1 MIMKTFYYLLII
13 SVFILGTTGCEDDKD
28 SNKVVGTGP
37 IVTKNLEFSA
47 FDKIENTGVANF
59 YIAIGSPQT
68 VVLKAQQNIIDVMTY
83 EVVGQTLKVG
93 VEDNVSLENHEEI
106 RFDITIPSITNI
118 GLIGVGNYILSGD
131 DQDELTI
138 NLIGVGNVDAY
149 DMKVG
154 TCVISSIGV
163 GDCKVHVLDELTVT
177 ITGVGN
183 VYYKGTPN
191 ITSSVT
197 GLGQLINAN

>member
-1 MIMKTFYYLLII
+1 MKTSYYLLII

-28 SNKVVGTGP
+28 SNRVVGTGP

-93 VEDNVSLENHEEI
+93 VEDNVSLGNHEEI
-106 RFDITIPSITNI
+106 RFDITVPSITNI

-154 TCVISSIGV
+154 TCIINSIGV
-163 GDCKVHVLDELTVT
+163 GDCKVHVLNELTVT

-183 VYYKGTPN
+183 VYYKGTPS

>member
-1 MIMKTFYYLLII
+1 MKTSYYLLII

-28 SNKVVGTGP
+28 SKNKVVGTGP
-37 IVTKNLEFSA
+37 IVTKNLAFSA

-59 YIAIGSPQT
+59 YITIGSPQS
-68 VVLKAQQNIIDVMTY
+68 VVLKAQQNIIDVLTY

-93 VEDNVSLENHEEI
+93 VEDNVSLGNHEEI
-106 RFDITIPSITNI
+106 RFDITVPSITNI
-118 GLIGVGNYILSGD
+118 VLIGVGNYILSGD

-154 TCVISSIGV
+154 TCIINSIGV
-163 GDCKVHVLDELTVT
+163 GDCKVHVLNELTVT

-183 VYYKGTPN
+183 VYYKGTPS

>member
-1 MIMKTFYYLLII
+1 MIMKTSYYLLVI
-13 SVFILGTTGCEDDKD
+13 SVLLLSTTGCEDDKD

-93 VEDNVSLENHEEI
+93 VEDNVSLGNHEEI
-106 RFDITIPSITNI
+106 RFDITVPSITNI

-183 VYYKGTPN
+183 VYYKGTPS

>member
-1 MIMKTFYYLLII
+1 M
-13 SVFILGTTGCEDDKD
+13 
-28 SNKVVGTGP
+28 
-37 IVTKNLEFSA
+37 
-47 FDKIENTGVANF
+47 
-59 YIAIGSPQT
+59 
-68 VVLKAQQNIIDVMTY
+68 
-83 EVVGQTLKVG
+83 
-93 VEDNVSLENHEEI
+93 
-106 RFDITIPSITNI
+106 
-118 GLIGVGNYILSGD
+118 GNYILSGD

-183 VYYKGTPN
+183 VYYKGTPS